1 MFDTLFLWHLA
12 DPRNPRLVGTL
23 RRALDGKGVSLRY
36 DAGWLRQGFAL
47 SEDLPMRDVEYLPR
61 GRLSDGGARAVG
73 AVDDA
78 RPDRWG
84 ERVIDFID
92 RPKRRSLM
100 EYLFYAGDDR
110 HGALGVSISKDDYQ
124 PRRGGPLPKLQDV
137 NTVSEAIQ
145 KIINREPLNEIE
157 RRILSAGGSFGG
169 AKPKALM
176 VIDGAEWLVKFS
188 NGEPVDTPLIEH
200 ATMTL
205 ARQAGINTA
214 ETLVLKLQGEHAV
227 AIRRFDRQGTS
238 RLHTISA
245 GTALRAS
252 TTPGQLSLGYPDLAR
267 LLRRSGLA
275 LANQS
280 VRDAEELFRRM
291 VFNILIDNTDDH
303 EKNHSLI
310 DHGDRSQGRYIL
322 SPAYDVLPTASGQ
335 GQQEF
340 ICGDSGRESSL
351 TNALS
356 DCGAFGLTRDAAIQ
370 QIVDIIR
377 VLNTWREHFSV
388 CGVTSHDIE
397 FVAHTVEHSE
407 IGAERRAFSSGAPRR
422 PSSSTKSPRSGAF
435 RPK

>member
-1 MFDTLFLWHLA
+1 
-12 DPRNPRLVGTL
+12 
-23 RRALDGKGVSLRY
+23 
-36 DAGWLRQGFAL
+36 
-47 SEDLPMRDVEYLPR
+47 
-61 GRLSDGGARAVG
+61 
-73 AVDDA
+73 
-78 RPDRWG
+78 
-84 ERVIDFID
+84 
-92 RPKRRSLM
+92 M

-157 RRILSAGGSFGG
+157 RRVLSAGGSFGG

-176 VIDGAEWLVKFS
+176 VIDDTEWLVKFS

-310 DHGDRSQGRYIL
+310 NHGDRSQGRYIL

-340 ICGDSGRESSL
+340 VCGDSGRESSL

-370 QIVDIIR
+370 QIADIIR
-377 VLNTWREHFSV
+377 VVNTWREHFSV

-397 FVAHTVEHSE
+397 FVAHTIEHSE
-407 IGAERRAFSSGAPRR
+407 IGTERRAFSSGAPRR